1 MTLQVTL
8 KVLRASKDIS
18 QAKLA
23 KAIGTSQQT
32 IAAWEKGQVP
42 SAENISKLADYFNI
56 SFQEMANIF
65 LKKNTNIFD
74 NGEVDYKKY
83 R

>member
-18 QAKLA
+18 QAELA

-74 NGEVDYKKY
+74 N
-83 R
+83 

>member
-1 MTLQVTL
+1 MTLQINL
-8 KVLRASKDIS
+8 KVLRASKDVS
-18 QAKLA
+18 QTELA

-32 IAAWEKGQVP
+32 VAAWEKGQVP

-56 SFQEMANIF
+56 SFQEMADIF

-74 NGEVDYKKY
+74 KSENG
-83 R
+83 

>member
-18 QAKLA
+18 QAELA

-32 IAAWEKGQVP
+32 IVAWEKGQVP
-42 SAENISKLADYFNI
+42 SVENISKLADYFNI

-74 NGEVDYKKY
+74 NWEADYRKY

>member
-18 QAKLA
+18 QAELA

-32 IAAWEKGQVP
+32 IVAWEKGQVP
-42 SAENISKLADYFNI
+42 SVENISKLADYFNI

-74 NGEVDYKKY
+74 N
-83 R
+83 